1 MASFIARARKSFKK
15 SSPKKK
21 TTSLDFDDDEIFNNN
36 LHKVGY
42 TGVVVKGADRAL
54 WRIFRKELRI

>member
-36 LHKVGY
+36 LHKVG
-42 TGVVVKGADRAL
+42 TAAVSKGADRAL
-54 WRIFRKELRI
+54 WRIFKKELRI

>member
-42 TGVVVKGADRAL
+42 TGVVGKGADRAL
-54 WRIFRKELRI
+54 ESLERN